1 MRYRT
6 ILGTCA
12 VLLLLTL
19 AWWRGTIHAQ
29 VGGEPSPTSVGVEGQ
44 GRIPGSKAGIDPK
57 SPAVSSLTS
66 NLPTCYQPDPTRNTC
81 YINWDYI
88 SVASAPADYMRY
100 VTVTIGSRIRA
111 VYRGFF
117 QNSMYITTGMN
128 GKGFKVACG
137 GFGASGNSSLGL
149 QYTFSVVAQDSNQ
162 AIMGNYG
169 SVWCPGV
176 QLIYLPLVMKP

>member
-1 MRYRT
+1 MSYRT

-19 AWWRGTIHAQ
+19 AWWRGTIRAQ
-29 VGGEPSPTSVGVEGQ
+29 VGGEPGPASVGIDGQ
-44 GRIPGSKAGIDPK
+44 GRIPGGEAGMDPE
-57 SPAVSSLTS
+57 SPAVSALTS
-66 NLPTCYQPDPTRNTC
+66 NLPTCYQPDPARNAC

-88 SVASAPADYMRY
+88 TVASAPADYMRY

-117 QNSMYITTGMN
+117 QNSMYITNGMN
-128 GKGFKVACG
+128 GRGFKVACG
-137 GFGASGNSSLGL
+137 GFGASGDPSLGL
-149 QYTFSVVAQDSNQ
+149 QYTYSVVAQDSNN
-162 AIMGNYG
+162 ATMGNYG

-176 QLIYLPLVMKP
+176 WLVYLPLVMKP

>member
-6 ILGTCA
+6 MLGICA

-19 AWWRGTIHAQ
+19 AWWRGTTHAQ
-29 VGGEPSPTSVGVEGQ
+29 GGDEPGPASVGIDGQ
-44 GRIPGSKAGIDPK
+44 GRTSEVEAGMDPE
-57 SPAVSSLTS
+57 SPTISSFTS
-66 NLPTCYQPDPTRNTC
+66 NLPTCYQPDPARNAC

-88 SVASAPADYMRY
+88 SVASAPATYMRY

-117 QNSMYITTGMN
+117 QNSMYIPNEMN
-128 GKGFKVACG
+128 GRGFKVACG
-137 GFGASGNSSLGL
+137 GFGASGDPSMGR
-149 QYTFSVVAQDSNQ
+149 QYSYSVVARDSDN
-162 AIMGNYG
+162 ATSGNYG

-176 QLIYLPLVMKP
+176 RLVYLPLIMKS